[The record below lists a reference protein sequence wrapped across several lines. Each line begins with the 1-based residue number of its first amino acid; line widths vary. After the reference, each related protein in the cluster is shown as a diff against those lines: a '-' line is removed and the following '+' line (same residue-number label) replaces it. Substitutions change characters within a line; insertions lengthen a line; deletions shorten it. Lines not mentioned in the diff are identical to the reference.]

1 MCRIIDDFR
10 ETIPPIVP
18 GGKANRRLMTVHTL
32 TLLAVLRLDTSSNWT
47 TKSIEAALSVISL
60 LDHIHPEEL
69 KPINPVI
76 GFLWSGV
83 GQVLIDES
91 YRLGGD
97 SGSNLSSGGN
107 EGTISAAID
116 RLYYLMEE
124 CGRDCP
130 YICVWLLSYP
140 PTRLIATDVPSRA
153 KSAIQNK
160 RLAVRRREISS
171 GSDRFRSEEDVI

>member
-1 MCRIIDDFR
+1 MRRIIDDFR

-18 GGKANRRLMTVHTL
+18 GGKTNQRLMTVHTL

-47 TKSIEAALSVISL
+47 TKSIETALSVISL

-76 GFLWSGV
+76 GFLWSGA

-91 YRLGGD
+91 YRLGED
-97 SGSNLSSGGN
+97 SGSYLSSDGN
-107 EGTISAAID
+107 EGKIAEAID
-116 RLYYLMEE
+116 RLCYLMEE

-130 YICVWLLSYP
+130 YICVWLLPHTHLPVS
-140 PTRLIATDVPSRA
+140 
-153 KSAIQNK
+153 
-160 RLAVRRREISS
+160 
-171 GSDRFRSEEDVI
+171 